1 LLGGA
6 TVSTGQTFTIVIDP
20 DTALEEVVDIYS
32 PSTNPVSGNNLTIV
46 RGVDGSSAQD
56 HSAGAVVRHMIIG
69 RDLREANTHI
79 EASAAV
85 HGLAGTVV
93 GTTDAQALTN
103 KDLSS
108 ATNTLS
114 TSVVTLTGTQTL
126 TNKTIT
132 SASETTPTIA
142 GATISGTWT
151 STATITGGTMNPTTL
166 TQNSVPVLTTTSTS
180 TVTNKTLTS
189 PIINGGTVSSATVT
203 SSTVVS
209 GTLGSDLAAGGYK
222 VSGLATPT
230 ATADAATKGYVD
242 TSISN
247 LVASAPSTLDTLNE
261 LAAALGNDASFSTT
275 ITTSI
280 GTKLSKSGGTMTG
293 AIAMGTSKITGMG
306 DPTAAQDAATKNYI
320 DTLYGSTVAAAT
332 SAASAAASA
341 TAAATSATSAATQA
355 TAAATS
361 ATSAAASAT
370 AAATSAT
377 SSSTYATNSG
387 NSATAAATS
396 ATSAAASATAAAT
409 SAASAATQATNAS
422 ASATAAATSATSAN
436 ASATA
441 AATSAT
447 SSATSATSSANSA
460 SAALTSANSAATSAT
475 SSATSATSSATTY
488 NTYKT
493 YYLGTFASAPSL
505 DNQGNAL
512 INGAT
517 YFNSATNTMYVYS
530 TGTTTWTA
538 ISTTGYSAPTIGS
551 TTIGSGAT
559 VSTLTSVNLATSTVS
574 ADPTTALGI
583 ASKQYVDGV
592 AAGLNAHDSVQ
603 VATTSAIVATYTAGS
618 TGADG
623 GTGVGATLTVTATG
637 VLVIDGYTTVLNDR
651 VLIKDQT
658 LSAQNGIYKVTLA
671 GAIGVSA
678 ILTRATDYD
687 NHIAGQVFAGDTV
700 FIINGSIN
708 VTQGWV
714 MNQNG
719 TSTTPVKGIKIGTD
733 NITWTQYTGVGDI
746 TAGTGIL
753 KSGNTLSIDT
763 AVVDTLTGTQTLTN
777 KTLTSPTINGA
788 TLTGTLTAGAT
799 SGTNGYYLQSTN
811 TGVQWAAVAGYS
823 APTLGSTSIGSGATV
838 TTING
843 LTKIQSQQHTQLDAN
858 SYEQDIALMTLM
870 GAWL

>member
-1 LLGGA
+1 MTTRKYTSRSQQTTLTSAVTSGALTIPVVSATTLLGGA
-6 TVSTGQTFTIVIDP
+6 TVSTGQTFTAVIDP
-20 DTALEEVVDIYS
+20 DTALEEVVDVTI
-32 PSTNPVSGNNLTIV
+32 VSGNNLTIT
-46 RGVDGSSAQD
+46 RAIDGSSAQD

-93 GTTDAQALTN
+93 GTTDTQTLTN

-189 PIINGGTVSSATVT
+189 PTINGGTISSATVT

-280 GTKLSKSGGTMTG
+280 ATKLPKAGGTMTG
-293 AIAMGTSKITGMG
+293 AIAMGANKITGMG

-361 ATSAAASAT
+361 AASAATSAT

-377 SSSTYATNSG
+377 SSSTYATNSA

-422 ASATAAATSATSAN
+422 ASATAAATSATSAA

-493 YYLGTFASAPSL
+493 YYLGTFASAPTL

-583 ASKQYVDGV
+583 ASKQYVDAV
-592 AAGLNAHDSVQ
+592 TAAINFHAPVKL
-603 VATTSAIVATYTAGS
+603 ATTANLAGTYNN
-618 TGADG
+618 
-623 GTGVGATLTVTATG
+623 GTSGVGATFTLTATG
-637 VLVIDGYTTVLNDR
+637 RLAIDSVNVTNGDR
-651 VLIKDQT
+651 VLLKNQT
-658 LSAQNGIYKVTLA
+658 TDLQNGIYVVTVQ
-671 GAIGVSA
+671 GSGGVSA
-678 ILTRATDYD
+678 VLTRASDYD
-687 NHIAGQVFAGDTV
+687 
-700 FIINGSIN
+700 
-708 VTQGWV
+708 
-714 MNQNG
+714 
-719 TSTTPVKGIKIGTD
+719 TSTE
-733 NITWTQYTGVGDI
+733 ITNGDVVFT
-746 TAGTGIL
+746 TAGT
-753 KSGNTLSIDT
+753 
-763 AVVDTLTGTQTLTN
+763 V
-777 KTLTSPTINGA
+777 
-788 TLTGTLTAGAT
+788 
-799 SGTNGYYLQSTN
+799 N
-811 TGVQWAAVAGYS
+811 TGVTFVNTSSGTVTVGTTSIVFSVYTSASLPSQAGNAGLFLTTDGTVPSWAATYS
-823 APTLGSTSIGSGATV
+823 APTLGSTAIASGSTN
-838 TTING
+838 TTLVG
-843 LTKIQSQQHTQLDAN
+843 FTKLRSVAFTSLDA
-858 SYEQDIALMTLM
+858 SGYEQDIALMTLM